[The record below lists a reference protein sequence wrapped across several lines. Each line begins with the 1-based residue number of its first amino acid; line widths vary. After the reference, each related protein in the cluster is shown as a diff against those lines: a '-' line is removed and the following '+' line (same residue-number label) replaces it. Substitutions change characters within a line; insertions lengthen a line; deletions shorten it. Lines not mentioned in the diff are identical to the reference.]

1 MDHARS
7 YASYLMLH
15 VLCATL
21 IWKHP
26 LDVIQCVRSSYC
38 SNYVYYYGTSY
49 SCTPDKDIR
58 VFHLCLQ
65 ILSHPCYLTQDR
77 IKIMCIQCIGCIGSL
92 VSTLSSDF
100 GFYSPYVKND
110 VTLCKL
116 DVNVKNR
123 TAVAGSVDFFQ
134 LQ

>member
-1 MDHARS
+1 MFIS
-7 YASYLMLH
+7 YIPDKYIRVFYLGE
-15 VLCATL
+15 
-21 IWKHP
+21 
-26 LDVIQCVRSSYC
+26 QFF
-38 SNYVYYYGTSY
+38 

-65 ILSHPCYLTQDR
+65 IVSHPCYLTQDR
-77 IKIMCIQCIGCIGSL
+77 IKITSIKCIGCIGSH
-92 VSTLSSDF
+92 VSTSSSDV
-100 GFYSPYVKND
+100 GFYSRYVKND

-123 TAVAGSVDFFQ
+123 TAVAGSVDFFK